1 MCTGLVR
8 VDKPTKVPVA
18 ISNRAHPLS
27 KGSEYRGQHEVFATT
42 SSIPPTSDTVWRRS
56 LSTICGLSE
65 LDDEP
70 VRCVLEAGDDDG
82 AAEPVVVEP
91 AVARD

>member
-1 MCTGLVR
+1 
-8 VDKPTKVPVA
+8 
-18 ISNRAHPLS
+18 
-27 KGSEYRGQHEVFATT
+27 
-42 SSIPPTSDTVWRRS
+42 VWRRS